1 MDGSVWVRA
10 GLEGYLEGNWE
21 DWTLRTTLEW
31 FDEQS
36 GAVALVDDKGRMKI
50 VRFKGTWSSH
60 GKDGFG
66 TFQLDRRQLLG
77 RIGDNFRK
85 RPVQLVKLEFSGAE
99 DTATQLLTTA
109 HCVLTW
115 KPTSSEVRTEQV
127 ALSQMVE
134 RISTRWRQVFAGE
147 SYGDKVNLITLA
159 DPVDEWRRGEGELLY
174 HEEFEVSGG
183 HTPGG
188 PMPPQMPLDEE
199 ETEGL
204 ERNEPVADVGA
215 GLHIGGP
222 AAEDGPDGVESEAS
236 KVKLEDI
243 LASEKVQVLRVKLT
257 THARTIKFR
266 DKTCAESANF
276 CCAGYNAAAQDA
288 GHDDNTVPLI
298 PPCEMYHRLWPA
310 SEKHDAFGEDQF
322 LWSTGYYPAAGDY
335 AGAEITPWP
344 TYNGLWPATEEHDG
358 QGTDQPTGS
367 SGYNPAVGNA
377 AHYAGPAVPSGQTY
391 QMLQPAP
398 EEDDEQGAGQPS
410 AT

>member
-10 GLEGYLEGNWE
+10 GLEGYLQGSWE

-115 KPTSSEVRTEQV
+115 KPTSIEVRTEQV

-147 SYGDKVNLITLA
+147 SYGDKVSVITLA
-159 DPVDEWRRGEGELLY
+159 DPVDAWRRGEGELLY
-174 HEEFEVSGG
+174 HEEFDMSGG

-188 PMPPQMPLDEE
+188 PMASGPTDEAVE
-199 ETEGL
+199 Q
-204 ERNEPVADVGA
+204 NEPVADIGA
-215 GLHIGGP
+215 GLHVGGP
-222 AAEDGPDGVESEAS
+222 AAEHGPDGLESKAS
-236 KVKLEDI
+236 KVELEDI
-243 LASEKVQVLRVKLT
+243 LASEKVQVLSVKLT
-257 THARTIKFR
+257 THARTLKFR
-266 DKTCAESANF
+266 DKTCAESVAF
-276 CCAGYNAAAQDA
+276 CCSSYNDTARDEGYS
-288 GHDDNTVPLI
+288 DDPAPLI
-298 PPCEMYHRLWPA
+298 PPCEIYRRLWLR
-310 SEKHDAFGEDQF
+310 EKEDK
-322 LWSTGYYPAAGDY
+322 
-335 AGAEITPWP
+335 
-344 TYNGLWPATEEHDG
+344 PATGE
-358 QGTDQPTGS
+358 PS
-367 SGYNPAVGNA
+367 SELCD
-377 AHYAGPAVPSGQTY
+377 HTCELS
-391 QMLQPAP
+391 
-398 EEDDEQGAGQPS
+398 
-410 AT
+410 